1 MRNREVAKK
10 GDIARDLAKLTEH
23 PSWPTLRAVFADAR
37 EKAERRLSR
46 EMFSGGE
53 THAPIDQRAIDYRRG
68 FLRGCQAV
76 LDAPELAQQ
85 AFERALET
93 EEKRG
98 SGRV

>member
-1 MRNREVAKK
+1 MAKK
-10 GDIARDLAKLTEH
+10 GDTARELAKLTEH
-23 PSWPTLRAVFADAR
+23 VAWPTLRAVFAEAR
-37 EKAERRLSR
+37 EKAERRLAR

-53 THAPIDQRAIDYRRG
+53 THAPLDQRAIDYRRG

-76 LDAPELAQQ
+76 LDAPELAQH
-85 AFERALET
+85 AFQKALET